1 MADYI
6 WNRVTWE
13 TVTKEQITAMLKK
26 QGFWN
31 SDGEIDDKKK
41 AFLDQKSGNDD
52 TSPCPVES
60 LVKAQND
67 SVLQYFLELG
77 AKPTQN
83 ALETALQSEQ
93 TRASALLVWAGA
105 DIYTANATGSQ
116 TTDDRTAKRRKADV
130 WRYIDNSRN
139 TINLKNKIGPGA
151 QYAIESAMS
160 SKINLNRVKELLE
173 HGATFWHCITD
184 WDRIDPKEIE
194 KKINT
199 LGLNDEEKKR
209 LIWNNTAEHSPI
221 LHAIWMDNSDVV
233 DYLLKPEHINTK
245 SNYEAELK
253 EALTRGDLDLAKK
266 LVTKAGA
273 NIYVDSDNPTFRE
286 TKEQLLKDFAEKTQ
300 ITDTAACQLAID
312 RNDYKMVEW
321 FIHYGVPVTKDQKDK
336 PPLFVQVPIGLMD
349 LVYRRGAD
357 RKNINF
363 SGAYTENGKTKS
375 YLEYVLDDD
384 KKVRFFIEHGCKVN
398 EVQVDKNIHP
408 NCKKIW
414 DVLEEK
420 YQNPNISN
428 EQKNAYKRVAKLL
441 LTAGAKDK
449 NSKGP
454 EEMLNTAIQGQDWNR
469 CEMLLELGVNPNASP
484 KGQDKPLK
492 NLFKDVSA
500 PSPEMLDFAK
510 KLISAGAD
518 VKGDQSQLLEQLDT
532 IILNKPQLTPSCNE
546 VKRLMYQNGAE
557 IEYEGKKMSVENALR
572 QAIDNNNLQDV
583 KRFAPLVKNLN
594 DRMSLQDGEDPKKW
608 ESFLLYAIRTAKNGK
623 RSSED
628 TLAIVK
634 ALESAGADFNK
645 SRDYARHTP
654 LMAAI
659 ICDDPKQHKV
669 FDYIMNIN
677 SDGNVTLPHPEPM
690 KFGISDRSSDGRQY
704 MHYAAMAT
712 HDTDCYYAKKLA
724 QLGAMEMGLNI
735 RDTDINGRPNSLP
748 LHIAA
753 EKGNTAFAKWA
764 LENGSLWNESNKSGQ
779 TPLQIANDRKGVSD
793 GVATAIIKH
802 EQEVI
807 DKRKSKDL
815 SYRLKKYATRAY
827 NAVQEPTVNLSK
839 EMSDILQRYGVQVC
853 DTIKC
858 GAKSL
863 GKKAIQAV
871 KSLFTSTHNQT
882 YDQ

>member
-6 WNRVTWE
+6 WNRVNWE
-13 TVTKEQITAMLKK
+13 TVTKDQITAMLKK

-41 AFLDQKSGNDD
+41 ALLNQTRGTDD

-67 SVLQYFLELG
+67 DVLQYFLELG
-77 AKPTQN
+77 AKPTTN

-116 TTDDRTAKRRKADV
+116 NGDEKRAKQRKASV
-130 WRYIDNSRN
+130 WRYIDNSIN
-139 TINLKNKIGPGA
+139 TINLKHKIGPGA

-160 SKINLNRVKELLE
+160 GNINTDRVKELLE

-184 WDRIDPKEIE
+184 WVSIE
-194 KKINT
+194 PQGIQTKIQQSGINV
-199 LGLNDEEKKR
+199 DDQQK
-209 LIWNNTAEHSPI
+209 LIWNNTAEHSPT
-221 LHAIWMDNSDVV
+221 LHAIWMGNSDVV
-233 DYLLKPEHINTK
+233 DYLLQPKHINTK

-286 TKEQLLKDFAEKTQ
+286 TKEQLLKDFAAHPQ
-300 ITDTAACQLAID
+300 IKDTVACQLAID
-312 RNDYKMVEW
+312 RSDYKMVEW
-321 FIHYGVPVTKDQKDK
+321 FIHYGVLVTENQGNK

-363 SGAYTENGKTKS
+363 SGNYNENGKAKS

-384 KKVRFFIEHGCKVN
+384 KKVRFFIEHGCQVNKVK
-398 EVQVDKNIHP
+398 VDSDLHP
-408 NCKKIW
+408 ECKTIW

-441 LTAGAKDK
+441 LTAGAEDK

-454 EEMLNTAIQGQDWNR
+454 EEMLNTAIQYQDWNR
-469 CEMLLELGVNPNASP
+469 CEMLLELGVNPNAHSN
-484 KGQDKPLK
+484 KQKTPLE
-492 NLFKDVSA
+492 NLFVDVSS
-500 PSPEMLDFAK
+500 PSPDMLDFAK

-518 VKGDQSQLLEQLDT
+518 VKGDQSQLLGQLDN
-532 IILNKPQLTPSCNE
+532 IILNKPQLTHSCNE
-546 VKRLMYQNGAE
+546 IKRLMYQNGAE
-557 IEYEGKKMSVENALR
+557 IKYEGTEMSVENALR

-594 DRMSLQDGEDPKKW
+594 DRMTSQDGEDPKKW

-634 ALESAGADFNK
+634 ALESAGADFNQ

-677 SDGNVTLPHPEPM
+677 SEGNVTISQEQM

-712 HDTDCYYAKKLA
+712 HDTDCYYAKALA
-724 QLGAMEMGLNI
+724 QLGAMDMGLNI

-764 LENGSLWNESNKSGQ
+764 LEKGSLWNESNKSGQ

-827 NAVQEPTVNLSK
+827 NAVQEPTVKLSK
-839 EMSDILQRYGVQVC
+839 EMSDRLKKYGVDVYGQ
-853 DTIKC
+853 IKC
-858 GAKSL
+858 GATSL
-863 GKKAIQAV
+863 GKKAIHAV
-871 KSLFTSTHNQT
+871 KSLFTSTHNND
-882 YDQ
+882 YN